1 MRKMKNM
8 LILAVMIFSLWI
20 TTGLSLSA
28 EETKPTSGNP
38 DNRLEEILQR
48 GKLIVATSPD
58 FAPQEFIDDS
68 KKGQAQYVGSDIMMA
83 QYIADQL
90 GVELEIQAMDFA
102 MVLSSVDLGESDMA
116 ISGFG
121 WKEDREIS
129 FELSDGFNKT
139 GEAACQGLLIRRAD
153 AEQFPTLESFDG
165 KLIAAQA
172 GSLQE
177 NYVQTQLPQA
187 TLETITSM
195 DIGILSLTTNKVDA
209 LASDCDV
216 AKGYAS
222 KDGSLMLA
230 DARFDTSKEDQHD
243 GNVLAVKK
251 GEKELIA
258 AINEIIE
265 EINEEGLYE
274 QWKTEAKVQA
284 KKLGIEFDGSEDVIV
299 ETKAP
304 GVFDVFVENYDIFLN
319 GLLET
324 LKLAAITVFFGTIF
338 GALIAII
345 KLSKNPLLRFL
356 TAVYVEVLRGT
367 PILVQ
372 LYIFR
377 FFLPMAFPWLNL
389 SKYACVVIALV
400 FNSSAYVAEIIRSGI
415 QAVDKGQSEAAK
427 SLGMSNRHMMMK
439 IILPQAVK
447 NILPALGNEFVTM
460 IKETSLASTFYIGEL
475 MYTRTLL
482 MSTKFY
488 AWQPLIIIAAIYFV
502 VTFVLSKGVQYMEKR
517 LSVSD

>member
-1 MRKMKNM
+1 MRKMKNT
-8 LILAVMIFSLWI
+8 LILAVMIFCLWI
-20 TTGLSLSA
+20 TTGLSLAA
-28 EETKPTSGNP
+28 EEEQPAQGNP
-38 DNRLEEILQR
+38 ANRLEEILQR

-58 FAPQEFIDDS
+58 FAPQEFIDGS
-68 KKGQAQYVGSDIMMA
+68 KKGQEQYVGSDILMA

-121 WKEDREIS
+121 WKEDREDS

-139 GEAACQGLLIRRAD
+139 GEAACQGLMIRRAD
-153 AEQFPTLESFDG
+153 AEKYPDLASFDG

-216 AKGYAS
+216 AKGYVS
-222 KDGSLMLA
+222 KDNSLILA
-230 DARFDTSKEDQHD
+230 DARFDTTLEDQHA

-251 GEKELIA
+251 GETELIA
-258 AINEIIE
+258 AINNIIAD
-265 EINEEGLYE
+265 INEKGLYE
-274 QWKTEAKVQA
+274 QWKNEAKTRA
-284 KKLGIEFDGSEDVIV
+284 SELGIEFDGSEGVA
-299 ETKAP
+299 KKSP
-304 GVFDVFVENYDIFLN
+304 GVIQVFQENSGIFMS
-319 GLLET
+319 GLWET

-345 KLSKNPLLRFL
+345 KLSKNPLLKFI
-356 TAVYVEVLRGT
+356 TVVYVEVLRGT

-439 IILPQAVK
+439 IMLPQAVK

-502 VTFVLSKGVQYMEKR
+502 VTFVLSKGIQYMEKR
-517 LSVSD
+517 MSVSD

>member
-165 KLIAAQA
+165 KLIVAQA

-187 TLETITSM
+187 ERVVQDDWLMPRRDAWVQALEQL
-195 DIGILSLTTNKVDA
+195 ILS
-209 LASDCDV
+209 
-216 AKGYAS
+216 
-222 KDGSLMLA
+222 
-230 DARFDTSKEDQHD
+230 RPE
-243 GNVLAVKK
+243 
-251 GEKELIA
+251 
-258 AINEIIE
+258 
-265 EINEEGLYE
+265 
-274 QWKTEAKVQA
+274 
-284 KKLGIEFDGSEDVIV
+284 
-299 ETKAP
+299 P
-304 GVFDVFVENYDIFLN
+304 
-319 GLLET
+319 
-324 LKLAAITVFFGTIF
+324 
-338 GALIAII
+338 
-345 KLSKNPLLRFL
+345 
-356 TAVYVEVLRGT
+356 
-367 PILVQ
+367 
-372 LYIFR
+372 
-377 FFLPMAFPWLNL
+377 
-389 SKYACVVIALV
+389 VVIA
-400 FNSSAYVAEIIRSGI
+400 AH
-415 QAVDKGQSEAAK
+415 
-427 SLGMSNRHMMMK
+427 SLGC
-439 IILPQAVK
+439 ILTAWWAAHSPLARSKVRAALLVAPGDVEQADLQQH
-447 NILPALGNEFVTM
+447 LPGWSPVALQALPFPSVLVGSHDDPYC
-460 IKETSLASTFYIGEL
+460 SLARAQQLAQAWGSQWVDAGAAGHINTATGLGDWDAGHALLQNL
-475 MYTRTLL
+475 M
-482 MSTKFY
+482 K
-488 AWQPLIIIAAIYFV
+488 
-502 VTFVLSKGVQYMEKR
+502 
-517 LSVSD
+517 DN

>member
-1 MRKMKNM
+1 MRKMKNT
-8 LILAVMIFSLWI
+8 LILAVMIFCLWI
-20 TTGLSLSA
+20 TTGLSLAA
-28 EETKPTSGNP
+28 EEEQPAQGNP
-38 DNRLEEILQR
+38 ANRLEEILQR

-68 KKGQAQYVGSDIMMA
+68 RKGQDQYVGSDIMMA

-121 WKEDREIS
+121 WKEDREDS

-139 GEAACQGLLIRRAD
+139 GEAACQGLMIRRAD
-153 AEQFPTLESFDG
+153 AEKYPDLASFDG

-216 AKGYAS
+216 AKGYVS
-222 KDGSLMLA
+222 KDNSLILA
-230 DARFDTSKEDQHD
+230 DARFDTTLEDQHA

-251 GEKELIA
+251 GETELIA
-258 AINEIIE
+258 AINNIIAD
-265 EINEEGLYE
+265 INEKGLYE
-274 QWKTEAKVQA
+274 QWKNEAKTLA
-284 KKLGIEFDGSEDVIV
+284 SKLGIEFDGSEGVA
-299 ETKAP
+299 KKSP
-304 GVFDVFVENYDIFLN
+304 GVIQVFQENSGIFMG
-319 GLLET
+319 GLWET

-345 KLSKNPLLRFL
+345 KLSKNPLLKFI

-447 NILPALGNEFVTM
+447 NILPALGNEFVDDQGN
-460 IKETSLASTFYIGEL
+460 LAGFH
-475 MYTRTLL
+475 LL
-482 MSTKFY
+482 Y
-488 AWQPLIIIAAIYFV
+488 
-502 VTFVLSKGVQYMEKR
+502 R
-517 LSVSD
+517 